1 MDIITACNILEIE
14 STQVFTMTMDQLKKK
29 YHKMAL
35 QNHPDKNGNTAEST
49 KKFQIIQ
56 EAYELLKQEVC
67 FFDENKAGESED
79 REKDKEEEEK
89 NGDRSTYLFLLQMFI
104 DGLIRGTGP
113 YHTIITSIV
122 KNVVTGCKELSL
134 KILDDADC
142 NTCLFIYDFFVKYKS
157 VLGIDNDLLERL
169 KETISNKG
177 MQLFIVNPS
186 FNDLFENNIYK
197 LSMKEKLYFV
207 PLWHHELYFDE
218 GIIVKCIPELPEN
231 IEIDEDNNIHVELR
245 IPFTFSLL
253 DNKSLPI
260 NLGNYQ
266 VFVPIDKLCLTKVQ
280 SYTLK
285 GQGISLINEKNMY
298 DIETKSDII
307 VKIIFE

>member
-14 STQVFTMTMDQLKKK
+14 TIKDLTMDQLKKK

-35 QNHPDKNGNTAEST
+35 QNHPDKNGNTPEST
-49 KKFQIIQ
+49 KKFQLIQ
-56 EAYELLKQEVC
+56 EAYELLKQEIC
-67 FFDENKAGESED
+67 FFDEREERENEGENK
-79 REKDKEEEEK
+79 REKDEES
-89 NGDRSTYLFLLQMFI
+89 STYLFLLQIFI
-104 DGLIRGTGP
+104 DGLIQGTGP

-122 KNVVTGCKELSL
+122 KNIVNGCKELSL
-134 KILDDADC
+134 KILEDADC
-142 NTCLFIYDFFVKYKS
+142 NTCLFIYDFFIKYKN
-157 VLGIDNDLLERL
+157 VLGIDDDLLERL
-169 KETISNKG
+169 KDTISNKG

-186 FNDLFENNIYK
+186 FNDLFSCNVYK
-197 LSMKEKLYFV
+197 LSIEEKSYFV

-231 IEIDEDNNIHVELR
+231 IEIDEDNNIHIELR

-253 DNKSLPI
+253 NSKFLPL
-260 NLGNYQ
+260 NLGNHQ
-266 VFVPIDKLCLTKVQ
+266 VFVPMNELRITKVQ
-280 SYTLK
+280 STTLK
-285 GQGISLINEKNMY
+285 KQGISCINEKNMY

>member
-14 STQVFTMTMDQLKKK
+14 STKDFTMEQLKKK

-35 QNHPDKNGNTAEST
+35 QNHPDKNGNTPEST
-49 KKFQIIQ
+49 KKFQLIQ
-56 EAYELLKQEVC
+56 EAYELLKQEIYL
-67 FFDENKAGESED
+67 FDDKKESEGESED
-79 REKDKEEEEK
+79 REKETE
-89 NGDRSTYLFLLQMFI
+89 NGDSSTYLFLLQMFI

-113 YHTIITSIV
+113 YHSIISSIV
-122 KNVVTGCKELSL
+122 KNIVNGCKELSL

-142 NTCLFIYDFFVKYKS
+142 NTCLFIYDFFIKYKS
-157 VLGIDNDLLERL
+157 VLGIDDDLLERL

-186 FNDLFENNIYK
+186 INDLFSNNVYK
-197 LSMKEKLYFV
+197 LSIEEKTYFV

-231 IEIDEDNNIHVELR
+231 IEIDEDNNIHIELR

-253 DNKSLPI
+253 DSKVLPI
-260 NLGNYQ
+260 NLSNHQ
-266 VFVPIDKLCLTKVQ
+266 VFVPIDKLRLTKVQ
-280 SYTLK
+280 RYILK
-285 GQGISLINEKNMY
+285 GQGISCINEKNMY
-298 DIETKSDII
+298 DVETKSDII